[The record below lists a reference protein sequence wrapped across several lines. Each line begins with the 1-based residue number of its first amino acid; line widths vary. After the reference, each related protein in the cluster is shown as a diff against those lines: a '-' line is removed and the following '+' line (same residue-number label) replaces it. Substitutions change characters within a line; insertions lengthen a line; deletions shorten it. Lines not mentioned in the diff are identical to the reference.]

1 MHRYMGADRM
11 CTSTL
16 GLTSPSQRYS
26 PEWKAVDGQVLKS
39 SPPRKW
45 RTAQTCQDLSFVGGQ
60 LYDCPYPAPTSA
72 DSVDVSTVTLA
83 SFWAA
88 GSPDNTACQKEPTQ
102 RDDICTCISHR
113 EARRRKCY
121 GVTVL
126 CCVTLSREHLFIVD
140 VETGVFAGNEFKQV
154 QFNKLQD
161 TLIQREEELA
171 RLQEENN
178 NLKEFLNSS
187 CVKALEEKT
196 KSLLSAQSGDGRRNR
211 KRNSE
216 IQNLHGVGEFRNL
229 SASQLLL
236 GSQVKRTCRNLSLE
250 FCSEEELAC
259 TDSVDLWILQTLGLK
274 DEDTI
279 DTSSTEYSFNCSIS
293 SLTKCS
299 SVTDSS
305 GDYCQTTDHKNTAY
319 DSPTDSLCNGASIGL
334 SNDYCFNTNSD
345 YSLST
350 DSGSD
355 FTGTVLSVLYS
366 PSIEVPPNFHVTPYE
381 PPLPQSVNT
390 LSPPDPIQSFRPI
403 LASSPNLSQDRSPGL
418 HHTPSLHCRSLSSPI
433 GGDVMT
439 TPLSTPRSQTELAFS
454 MSLNPSSSVRLKTH
468 SFPQGQAFVRKNTQ
482 GGWNFTWVPKQ
493 GP

>member
-1 MHRYMGADRM
+1 M
-11 CTSTL
+11 
-16 GLTSPSQRYS
+16 
-26 PEWKAVDGQVLKS
+26 
-39 SPPRKW
+39 

-60 LYDCPYPAPTSA
+60 LYDCPYPAPTLA

-88 GSPDNTACQKEPTQ
+88 GSPDNTACQQESTQ
-102 RDDICTCISHR
+102 R
-113 EARRRKCY
+113 E
-121 GVTVL
+121 L
-126 CCVTLSREHLFIVD
+126 LSRLDCGTSPPDPNWNDHLSPHLQR
-140 VETGVFAGNEFKQV
+140 NKQ
-154 QFNKLQD
+154 
-161 TLIQREEELA
+161 
-171 RLQEENN
+171 
-178 NLKEFLNSS
+178 
-187 CVKALEEKT
+187 
-196 KSLLSAQSGDGRRNR
+196 SLLSAQSGDGRRNR

-250 FCSEEELAC
+250 FCPKEELAC
-259 TDSVDLWILQTLGLK
+259 IDSVDLWILQTLGLK

-299 SVTDSS
+299 SVTDTS

-319 DSPTDSLCNGASIGL
+319 DSNADGLCNGASIGH

-366 PSIEVPPNFHVTPYE
+366 PSIEVPPNFHVTPYA
-381 PPLPQSVNT
+381 PPLPQSFNT

-403 LASSPNLSQDRSPGL
+403 LATSPKLSQDRSPGL
-418 HHTPSLHCRSLSSPI
+418 HHTPSLHCHSLSNPI
-433 GGDVMT
+433 GGDVMN

-454 MSLNPSSSVRLKTH
+454 VSLNPSSSVRLKTH
-468 SFPQGQAFVRKNTQ
+468 SFPQGQAFVHKNTQ

>member
-1 MHRYMGADRM
+1 VVCGHHLQNHSFIG
-11 CTSTL
+11 
-16 GLTSPSQRYS
+16 G
-26 PEWKAVDGQVLKS
+26 VLLIAYNLHLLS
-39 SPPRKW
+39 IPF
-45 RTAQTCQDLSFVGGQ
+45 AQQHV
-60 LYDCPYPAPTSA
+60 
-72 DSVDVSTVTLA
+72 
-83 SFWAA
+83 
-88 GSPDNTACQKEPTQ
+88 K
-102 RDDICTCISHR
+102 
-113 EARRRKCY
+113 
-121 GVTVL
+121 
-126 CCVTLSREHLFIVD
+126 FIVNQCCFLS
-140 VETGVFAGNEFKQV
+140 GQYLLIFP
-154 QFNKLQD
+154 KLQD

-178 NLKEFLNSS
+178 KLKEFFNSS

-196 KSLLSAQSGDGRRNR
+196 KSLLSAQSGNGRKNR

-259 TDSVDLWILQTLGLK
+259 TPSVDLWILQTLGLK

-279 DTSSTEYSFNCSIS
+279 DTSSTEYSFNCSIMTTVFLQTPALT
-293 SLTKCS
+293 SLE
-299 SVTDSS
+299 
-305 GDYCQTTDHKNTAY
+305 
-319 DSPTDSLCNGASIGL
+319 LCCL
-334 SNDYCFNTNSD
+334 SYT
-345 YSLST
+345 
-350 DSGSD
+350 
-355 FTGTVLSVLYS
+355 
-366 PSIEVPPNFHVTPYE
+366 
-381 PPLPQSVNT
+381 
-390 LSPPDPIQSFRPI
+390 
-403 LASSPNLSQDRSPGL
+403 DRSPGL
-418 HHTPSLHCRSLSSPI
+418 HHTPSLHCRSPSNPV

>member
-1 MHRYMGADRM
+1 M
-11 CTSTL
+11 TL
-16 GLTSPSQRYS
+16 LMSYPSCMF
-26 PEWKAVDGQVLKS
+26 VLQ
-39 SPPRKW
+39 

-60 LYDCPYPAPTSA
+60 LYDCPYTAPTSA

-83 SFWAA
+83 SFWAD
-88 GSPDNTACQKEPTQ
+88 GSPDNTACLQEPTQ
-102 RDDICTCISHR
+102 R
-113 EARRRKCY
+113 E
-121 GVTVL
+121 L
-126 CCVTLSREHLFIVD
+126 LSRLDCGTSPPDPNWNDHLLPHLQR
-140 VETGVFAGNEFKQV
+140 NKQ
-154 QFNKLQD
+154 LQD

-187 CVKALEEKT
+187 CVKALDEKT

-259 TDSVDLWILQTLGLK
+259 TDSVDLWILHTLGLK

-293 SLTKCS
+293 SLTKSS

-319 DSPTDSLCNGASIGL
+319 DSPTDGLCNGASIGL

-403 LASSPNLSQDRSPGL
+403 LASSPNLSQDRSPGM

-439 TPLSTPRSQTELAFS
+439 TPLSTPHSQTELAFS

>member
-1 MHRYMGADRM
+1 MSY
-11 CTSTL
+11 
-16 GLTSPSQRYS
+16 PSCLF
-26 PEWKAVDGQVLKS
+26 VLQ
-39 SPPRKW
+39 

-88 GSPDNTACQKEPTQ
+88 GSPDNTACQQEPTQ
-102 RDDICTCISHR
+102 R
-113 EARRRKCY
+113 E
-121 GVTVL
+121 L
-126 CCVTLSREHLFIVD
+126 LSCLDCGTSPPDPNWNDHLSPHLQR
-140 VETGVFAGNEFKQV
+140 NKQ
-154 QFNKLQD
+154 LQD

-187 CVKALEEKT
+187 CVKALEK
-196 KSLLSAQSGDGRRNR
+196 KN
-211 KRNSE
+211 K
-216 IQNLHGVGEFRNL
+216 NLHGVGEFRNL

-319 DSPTDSLCNGASIGL
+319 DSPTDGQCNG
-334 SNDYCFNTNSD
+334 
-345 YSLST
+345 
-350 DSGSD
+350 
-355 FTGTVLSVLYS
+355 
-366 PSIEVPPNFHVTPYE
+366 
-381 PPLPQSVNT
+381 
-390 LSPPDPIQSFRPI
+390 
-403 LASSPNLSQDRSPGL
+403 DRSPGL
-418 HHTPSLHCRSLSSPI
+418 HHTPSLHCRSPSSPI

-439 TPLSTPRSQTELAFS
+439 TPLSTPSSQTELAFS
-454 MSLNPSSSVRLKTH
+454 ISLSPSSSVRLNTH